1 MMRDIIIAIDPGAN
15 GGIAFSPYDGE
26 TRVYKMPDT
35 ETDIVDLLNDLI
47 EPYREDGFTITVYIE
62 KVGGFTGQGQP
73 GSRMFTFGRGVGVL
87 IGALIA
93 YRCKIIEVPPTKWQK
108 PYGTSKGMTKTQ
120 WKNKLKDHAQKLYPQ
135 LKVTLSTADA
145 LLILNY
151 AVNL

>member
-1 MMRDIIIAIDPGAN
+1 MIIAIDPGAN
-15 GGIAFSPYDGE
+15 GGIACYDGD

-35 ETDIVDLLNDLI
+35 ETDIVDLLDDLI
-47 EPYREDGFTITVYIE
+47 GEYPNVTVYIE

-73 GSRMFTFGRGVGVL
+73 GSRMFTFGRGVGVI

-108 PYGTSKGMTKTQ
+108 PYGTSKGMTKTE
-120 WKNKLKDHAQKLYPQ
+120 WKNKLKDHAQKLFPH